1 MKYTFDNF
9 RELIINSNLG
19 NVEKNAVFDFDGTL
33 IKGDIEEAFLCY
45 LLSKNYNLEYSWD
58 EYNHLLE
65 LGEYKKAYI
74 DMKQSFSKL
83 SIPQLKIEINNF
95 LNENI
100 DLIKFKQND
109 KDYNYKYPIVNYSL
123 YQIVKFLEEN
133 NFGIFVIS
141 ASLEMLVQEAGF
153 AWFGINKEN
162 IAGMRLKPIDD
173 NTLSNEI
180 IDIVTI
186 GAGKVEALKQYFNI
200 ERPFL
205 VAGDSISDL
214 ELLNSVQDNGIKIIV
229 GKNQKLLEKTELI
242 KISDHKKEFVLD

>member
-1 MKYTFDNF
+1 MNYTFDNF
-9 RELIINSNLG
+9 RELIINSNLRDD
-19 NVEKNAVFDFDGTL
+19 EKTAVFDFDGTL
-33 IKGDIEEAFLCY
+33 IKGDIEEAFFCY

-65 LGEYKKAYI
+65 LGEYKKAYL
-74 DMKQSFSKL
+74 DMKQSFSRI

-100 DLIKFKQND
+100 DFIKFKQND
-109 KDYNYKYPIVNYSL
+109 KDYNYKYPIVNDTL

-133 NFGIFVIS
+133 NFRIFVIS

-153 AWFGINKEN
+153 ARFGINKESV
-162 IAGMRLKPIDD
+162 AGMRLKPIDD
-173 NTLSNEI
+173 KTFSKEI
-180 IDIVTI
+180 TDIVTI
-186 GAGKVEALKQYFNI
+186 GAGKVDALKTYFNI

-229 GKNQKLLEKTELI
+229 GKNQKLLEKMEKGKILI
-242 KISDHKKEFVLD
+242 V